1 MKKILDVIYGIL
13 LGIAN
18 VIPGASGGTIAV
30 LTGIFD
36 RLVDNIAN
44 VLKNPFKSVK
54 NLLFIIIGVLVG
66 LVISI
71 VAVEKLIEYVPIP
84 TFFFFS
90 GLIIGGI
97 PFIFKKVQKEKKSPI
112 SWIIFAL
119 SFIAII
125 AMTFLSEGQNKE
137 FTFSFGS
144 MIILFGLGVIALMA
158 MILPG
163 VSGSM
168 VVASMGY
175 YESLLNLLSGL
186 LSDLIKFN
194 FTTDIILVLCFCLGA
209 LIGLIAFAKIIKYL
223 LKNFFTNTFMS
234 ILGLVCASCVAVI
247 IISIKD
253 YGTDYLLIGCIT
265 LVVGI
270 VAGFMLTKLEV
281 KEESKEELE
290 EVKEIDGE

>member
-1 MKKILDVIYGIL
+1 MKKLLDFIYGIL

-54 NLLFIIIGVLVG
+54 NLMFIIIGVLVG
-66 LVISI
+66 LIFSI
-71 VAVEKLIEYVPIP
+71 VAIGKLINTVPIP

-112 SWIIFAL
+112 SWIIFSVA
-119 SFIAII
+119 FILII
-125 AMTFLSEGQNKE
+125 AMTFLSEGQGKQ
-137 FTFSFGS
+137 FSFNISS
-144 MIILFGLGVIALMA
+144 MIILFALGIIALMA

-168 VVASMGY
+168 IVASAGY
-175 YESLLNLLSGL
+175 YEALLSLISGILDDL
-186 LSDLIKFN
+186 LKFN

-209 LIGLIAFAKIIKYL
+209 LVGLITFAKLIKYL
-223 LKNFFTNTFMS
+223 LKNFFTNTFMG
-234 ILGLVCASCVAVI
+234 ILGLVCASSVAVI
-247 IISIKD
+247 ILSIKD
-253 YGTDYLLIGCIT
+253 YGTDYLIFGVIT
-265 LVVGI
+265 LALGV
-270 VAGFMLTKLEV
+270 VAGYMLTKLEV
-281 KEESKEELE
+281 KEEAKDEEN
-290 EVKEIDGE
+290 D